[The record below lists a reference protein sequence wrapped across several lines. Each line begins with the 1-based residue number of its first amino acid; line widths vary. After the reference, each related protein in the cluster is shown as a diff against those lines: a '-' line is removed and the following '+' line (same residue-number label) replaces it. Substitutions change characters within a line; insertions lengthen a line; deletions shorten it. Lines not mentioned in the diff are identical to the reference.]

1 MQIIKYTKTKLKFIV
16 LILINYVKHCFD
28 HTTTKNTITLNTKST
43 VTEYDYFWSASKIF
57 IFSKIK
63 MCCSVLSSTTLWGTL
78 TVNLCSPFPF
88 KVSKILLKST

>member
-43 VTEYDYFWSASKIF
+43 VTEYDYF
-57 IFSKIK
+57 
-63 MCCSVLSSTTLWGTL
+63 
-78 TVNLCSPFPF
+78 
-88 KVSKILLKST
+88 